1 MRRIY
6 LFFKVF
12 LFWTLAGTAGK
23 VAFMLFHSPLFSGTS
38 PSDWLSVVWHGLRL
52 DLAIA
57 GYATLLPAVLLV
69 LSCWTWRRP
78 LLWVWNAY
86 GVVAAVAVSVATV
99 VNIGLYGYWGFPLD
113 ATPLLYLR
121 TSPSDALASLT
132 LWQTAGWASAVV
144 AACVV
149 LSLLYIHATRRVASL
164 SARPHRG
171 IASRLT
177 LSAAIILL
185 SAALILPIRGGVS
198 TGTNHTG
205 SVYFSTNIRLNHAA
219 VNPLFCFIESVT
231 HQQDIASRYRFMPDG
246 EASRLFT
253 PLTFTQLRTDSAAV
267 SVPEE
272 TNVVMVVLESFSK
285 YIMTE
290 GGHVSGIVP
299 RLDRLAREGVYFT
312 RFYANSFR
320 TDRAL
325 VSILS
330 GLPAQPTMSVMDL
343 PKKSNALPSVARTLA
358 HHGYDTSFYYGGD
371 ADYSNMRS
379 YLMATGYRR
388 IVSETDFRPSERTG
402 KWGVAD
408 GPLLQRALA
417 DIRRLPSPFFV
428 TVMTGSSHEPF
439 DVPYKSHISSPELN
453 AFHYA
458 DACLGAFID
467 SLRRTPQWEKT
478 LVVILP
484 DHLGCYP
491 QHIDNYALWRYEL
504 PLLLTG
510 GAAGNPRRID
520 TICSQ
525 TDLPA
530 TLLAL
535 LGYDHS
541 DFLFSKDI
549 FDTRAPHFAFFTLDD
564 GMGMVTETTR
574 IIHDNHSSRLV
585 IGEGAEPDSTLRQA
599 KAYLQK
605 LYDYIANRVGG
616 KH

>member
-1 MRRIY
+1 MRRIII
-6 LFFKVF
+6 FFTVF
-12 LFWTLAGTAGK
+12 VFWTLAGVAGK
-23 VAFMLFHSPLFSGTS
+23 VGFMLFHSALYAGTS
-38 PSDWLSVVWHGLRL
+38 LPDWLSAVWHGLRL
-52 DLAIA
+52 DIAIA
-57 GYATLLPAVLLV
+57 GYITLLPAVMLIV
-69 LSCWTWRRP
+69 SCWTRHRA
-78 LLWVWNAY
+78 LGWVWNAY
-86 GVVAAVAVSVATV
+86 GVAVAAVVSVATC

-121 TSPSDALASLT
+121 TSPSDAMASLT
-132 LWQTAGWASAVV
+132 LWQLAGWSAAIIVS
-144 AACVV
+144 AA
-149 LSLLYIHATRRVASL
+149 LLALLYIAVTRRCAAAAYNV
-164 SARPHRG
+164 RRG
-171 IASRLT
+171 IASRAL
-177 LSAAIILL
+177 LSLALLLL

-205 SVYFSTNIRLNHAA
+205 SVYYSTNIRLNHAA

-231 HQQDIASRYRFMPDG
+231 HQQDIASRYRFMPSD
-246 EASRLFT
+246 EAARLFA
-253 PLTFTQLRTDSAAV
+253 PLTCTSLRADSAAL
-267 SVPEE
+267 SLPPR

-299 RLDRLAREGVYFT
+299 NLERMAREGVYFT

-343 PKKSNALPSVARTLA
+343 PKKSNALPSIARTLSS
-358 HHGYDTSFYYGGD
+358 HGYDTSFYYGGD

-388 IVSETDFRPSERTG
+388 IVSETDFHPSERTG

-408 GPLLQRALA
+408 GPLLKRALSDA
-417 DIRRLPSPFFV
+417 CNAPSPFFM

-467 SLRRTPQWEKT
+467 GLRKSPQWANT
-478 LVVILP
+478 LVVVLP

-504 PLLLTG
+504 PLVMTG
-510 GAAGNPRRID
+510 GAAGDARRID

-525 TDLPA
+525 IDLPA

-535 LGYDHS
+535 LGYGHS
-541 DFLFSKDI
+541 DFLYSKDI
-549 FDTRAPHFAFFTLDD
+549 FDAGAPHFAFFTLDD
-564 GMGMVTETTR
+564 GMGMVTESTR

-585 IGEGAEPDSTLRQA
+585 VSEGEQPDSTLRQA

-605 LYDYIANRVGG
+605 LYDDIAR
-616 KH
+616 